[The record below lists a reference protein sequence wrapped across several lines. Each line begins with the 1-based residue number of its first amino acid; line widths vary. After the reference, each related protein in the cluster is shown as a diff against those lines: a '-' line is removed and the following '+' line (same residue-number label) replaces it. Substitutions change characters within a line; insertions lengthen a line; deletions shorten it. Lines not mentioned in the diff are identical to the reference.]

1 MPEEGLERFEEYL
14 QTYSRNRNHPVKI
27 LFSFY
32 KGTQAKLLKACAYL
46 VLQRSP
52 VWVIPIV
59 TSNIINAATN
69 RSADAVEIIL
79 FNLLIALVF
88 IIQNAGTNYLA
99 TREYAG
105 VNRGIEGSLRN
116 AMVRKLQ
123 QLSIMFHK

>member
-1 MPEEGLERFEEYL
+1 MTDRTQEKPTKGRVRWTDKRRVPEEGLERFEDYL

-59 TSNIINAATN
+59 TSNIISRKREDDVTW
-69 RSADAVEIIL
+69 
-79 FNLLIALVF
+79 
-88 IIQNAGTNYLA
+88 LA
-99 TREYAG
+99 CCQ
-105 VNRGIEGSLRN
+105 S
-116 AMVRKLQ
+116 KQ
-123 QLSIMFHK
+123 HKHYGDCDEASVLHCSSKG